1 MNKITIDGAEYE
13 LEELSVECKAQ
24 IESIQFVDS
33 QLALLKGKAAALQTA
48 KNAYVNALRHLLDD
62 SNADDQRESE
72 PPVLPEMIN
81 FD

>member
-24 IESIQFVDS
+24 IESAIRRLSACFTQRKS
-33 QLALLKGKAAALQTA
+33 RRQTA

-72 PPVLPEMIN
+72 PPVLLEMIN